1 MTIPIRVR
9 DNLWVARGP
18 DIRWFTMPF
27 PTRMVIMRLA
37 DGSLVLHSPIELT
50 NKLQAAVEDLG
61 QPRYL
66 VSPNK
71 LHHMFWAQWQ
81 ITYPEALSY
90 APPGLA
96 VKRPD
101 LTFAGELGDTP
112 EPEWA
117 EEIDQLVFKGSHLM
131 EEVVFF
137 HKPSRTV
144 IFGDMVENF
153 DPESLSLVHRGVA
166 RLGHVLAP
174 EGQTPLDFRQTF
186 KGGRD
191 QALESYRRLL
201 AWQPTGVIMCHGV
214 PVFEQAEQ
222 FIEHAF
228 EWLDGT
234 EKDGT

>member
-1 MTIPIRVR
+1 MTKPIKVR

-27 PTRMVIMRLA
+27 PTRMVVMRLA
-37 DGSLVLHSPIELT
+37 DSSLVLHSPIELT
-50 NKLQAAVEDLG
+50 DTLRADVEELG
-61 QPRYL
+61 EPRYL

-71 LHHMFWAQWQ
+71 LHHMFWTQWQ
-81 ITYPEALSY
+81 KTYPDAVSY

-96 VKRPD
+96 AKRPD
-101 LTFAGELGDTP
+101 LTFAGELGDAP

-117 EEIDQLVFKGSHLM
+117 AEIDQLVFRGSNVM

-137 HKPSRTV
+137 HKPTRTV
-144 IFGDMVENF
+144 LFGDMVENF

-174 EGQTPLDFRQTF
+174 EGETPLDFRLSF
-186 KGGRD
+186 KGRED
-191 QALESYRRLL
+191 AARNSLRRIL

-214 PVFEQAEQ
+214 PVFEQAERFLTQ
-222 FIEHAF
+222 AF
-228 EWLDGT
+228 AWLDDA
-234 EKDGT
+234 EEDHR